1 MKTLLIILCL
11 LSGHCGYAQIVDNF
25 DDSDLTTAPL
35 WEGQPNSFLTIQKQL
50 RSNSNTL
57 NASFYISTSTQQQ
70 KLEEWRLDARLLFNT
85 SSLNYVD
92 FVLMSDSLNLLK
104 MKNGYFARMGGTTDD
119 VSFYKIK
126 NGVETKLIDGIDNVL
141 NTSNNQWTLQIKRL
155 KSHTF
160 VLQRMPLLGGP
171 SIKEGIAVDSDF
183 LTASFMGLRIKQST
197 ASFLYKHFFDNLYGG
212 RLIRDSIAPLL
223 DSFALNG
230 PNQLRCHFSEPCDS
244 SALVDVL
251 SYTLTATNE
260 HPKSIVIK
268 QNNWAVLDFQNYFI
282 PNVLQYLMV
291 ENVKDT
297 SGNEMQNHTQSF
309 YYSKP
314 DTALW
319 HQLLMT
325 ELMVDP
331 NPPIGLADKEY
342 IEITNHSKLF
352 IQLKGCNVHD
362 VSGPKP
368 LPDTILPPD
377 SILVLYN
384 IPSLNNTGDRVWLT
398 NQRGD
403 IIHEVNYTDTW
414 YRDTKKQNGGWSLE
428 MINPNNVCAGNN
440 NWMGSSDP
448 KGGTP
453 GMPNSTFKLGLVDHQ
468 VLQLL
473 KAWAIN
479 DSVIHL
485 VFDEEIDSIN
495 SNQFT
500 LLKDG
505 KTCAVKIQ
513 KYVNQ
518 YDGLEWLINFKPSP
532 DSIYHFEFSG
542 IKDCA
547 GNAIVNA
554 QFELQWPSM
563 ALKNELIFNEL
574 LFNPKSG
581 GYDFIELYNNSAKAI
596 DLSKH
601 FIAVL
606 DEQNQYKSIEKLSS
620 TSLVL
625 KPHQYLLLSQIANK
639 ICMAYGCKNPDALY
653 LDFNKMPSMPDDL
666 GNLLSINFKGQVI
679 DSIAYDE
686 DWHYP
691 LLSDKEGVSLERIS
705 FTNTSRSHDN
715 WHSAASVVGFATPG
729 YLNSQSVGVHG
740 AEQYFTLQNKTVSPD
755 EDGFEDVLIL
765 NYHLPKP
772 DYATTIKIFDIEGR
786 LIRDWTNNATLG
798 TEGFVSWNGTDYNQQ
813 KAAIGLYI
821 VMIESIHPSGDRIKE
836 KISCVV
842 AGKF

>member
-1 MKTLLIILCL
+1 MKTLLITLCL
-11 LSGHCGYAQIVDNF
+11 LLGHCGYAQIADNF

-35 WEGQPNSFLTIQKQL
+35 WEGQSNSFLTIQKQL

-57 NASFYISTSTQQQ
+57 NTSFYISTSTHQQ
-70 KLEEWRLDARLLFNT
+70 KLEEWRLDTRLLLNT

-92 FVLMSDSLNLLK
+92 FVLMADSFNLLK
-104 MKNGYFARMGGTTDD
+104 MKNGYFVRMGGTTDE
-119 VSFYKIK
+119 VSLYKTK

-141 NTSNNQWTLQIKRL
+141 NTSINEWTLQIRRL
-155 KSHTF
+155 KNHAF
-160 VLQRMPLLGGP
+160 VLQRMPLLSGTLI
-171 SIKEGIAVDSDF
+171 SEGIAEDSDF
-183 LTASFMGLRIKQST
+183 LTASYMGLRIKQST
-197 ASFLYKHFFDNLYGG
+197 ASFLNKHFFDNLYAGQ
-212 RLIRDSIAPLL
+212 LIRDSIAPLV
-223 DSFALNG
+223 DSFALTG
-230 PNQLRCHFSEPCDS
+230 PNQLRCHFNEPCDS
-244 SALVDVL
+244 GALVDVL
-251 SYTLTATNE
+251 NYTVTATNE
-260 HPKSIVIK
+260 HPKSIYTDK
-268 QNNWAVLDFQNYFI
+268 NNWVVLNFQYPFI
-282 PNVLQYLMV
+282 PNVTQYLKV
-291 ENVKDT
+291 EKVKDT
-297 SGNEMQNHTQSF
+297 SGNAMQNHIQSF

-314 DTALW
+314 DTASW

-331 NPPIGLADKEY
+331 NPPVGLPDKEY
-342 IEITNHSKLF
+342 IEITNHSKQFL
-352 IQLKGCNVHD
+352 QLKGCNVHD
-362 VSGPKP
+362 ASGPKP

-377 SILVLYN
+377 SIVVLYT
-384 IPSLNNTGDRVWLT
+384 IPSLNNAGDRVWLT
-398 NQRGD
+398 NQNGLV
-403 IIHEVNYTDTW
+403 IHEINYTDTW
-414 YRDTKKQNGGWSLE
+414 YRDSKKQNGGWSLE
-428 MINPNNVCAGNN
+428 MLNPNNVCAGNT
-440 NWMGSSDP
+440 NWMGSSDS

-453 GMPNSTFKLGLVDHQ
+453 GMPNSAFKLGLVDQQ
-468 VLQLL
+468 VPQLL

-479 DSVIHL
+479 DSVIYL
-485 VFDEEIDSIN
+485 SFDEEIDSIN

-505 KTCAVKIQ
+505 KICAVKIQ
-513 KYVNQ
+513 KYVNL
-518 YDGLEWLINFKPSP
+518 YNGMEWLINFKPSA
-532 DSIYHFEFSG
+532 DSTYHFEFSG

-563 ALKNELIFNEL
+563 ANKNELILNEL

-581 GYDFIELYNNSAKAI
+581 GYDFIELYNNSAKAL

-601 FIAVL
+601 FVAVL

-620 TSLVL
+620 TPLIL
-625 KPHQYLLLSQIANK
+625 KPHQYLLLSQNNNK
-639 ICMAYGCKNPDALY
+639 ICMTYGCTNLDALY
-653 LDFNKMPSMPDDL
+653 HDFNKMPSMPDDI
-666 GNLLSINFKGQVI
+666 GNLLLVNLKGQVI

-705 FTNTSRSHDN
+705 FTNTARTSDN

-740 AEQYFTLQNKTVSPD
+740 AGQYFTLQNKTVSPD
-755 EDGFEDVLIL
+755 DDGFEDVLIL
-765 NYHLPKP
+765 KYQLPKP
-772 DYATTIKIFDIEGR
+772 DYATTIKIYDMAGR
-786 LIRDWTNNATLG
+786 LIQDWTNNATLG
-798 TEGFVSWNGTDYNQQ
+798 TQGFVSWNGTDYNQQ